1 MTYRIEI
8 IPSAHR
14 DFAALPGRDRKRLD
28 ARILSLA
35 DEPRPTGSKALA
47 GQDSLYRLR
56 VGDYRIIYKVRD
68 EDFLILVVKI
78 GHRKDVYRGIGA

>member
-1 MTYRIEI
+1 MIYRIQI

-14 DFAALPGRDRKRLD
+14 ELSGLPRRDQKRVD

-35 DEPRPTGSKALA
+35 DEPRPTGVRALA

-56 VGDYRIIYKVRD
+56 IGNYRIIYKILD
-68 EDFLILVVKI
+68 EDLMILVVKI
-78 GHRKDVYRGIGA
+78 GHRKDVYRGLTK